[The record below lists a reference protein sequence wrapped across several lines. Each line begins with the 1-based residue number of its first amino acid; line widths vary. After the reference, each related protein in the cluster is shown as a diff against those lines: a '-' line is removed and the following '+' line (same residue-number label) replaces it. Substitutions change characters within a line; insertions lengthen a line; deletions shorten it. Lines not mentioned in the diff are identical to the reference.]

1 VRNSLRLRSRN
12 CSRNSSHPNP
22 SHYGTEP
29 WVMISNPAI
38 LERCA
43 RLVECTD
50 EGGTWVEWAPRD
62 GLSLIQAVEVCA
74 WCATRNVGRTNP
86 RRWFE
91 AFHECMIDAGFEYV
105 AFRGQTLFAP
115 PPPYPIDPGWT
126 AVH

>member
-1 VRNSLRLRSRN
+1 MADDARLEKLS
-12 CSRNSSHPNP
+12 
-22 SHYGTEP
+22 
-29 WVMISNPAI
+29 
-38 LERCA
+38 

-50 EGGTWVEWAPRD
+50 EGGTWVECSPRL

-74 WCATRNVGRTNP
+74 WCATRNVGRNNP